1 MTIARQDL
9 TRITLAVLS
18 IGLLILG
25 SLWILRPFLG
35 AVIWATMVVV
45 ASWPMLRWLQA
56 RLWGRRWLATAMM
69 TSALMLMF
77 VVPLTLAI
85 GTIVLEADRLIAW
98 GKGLAALRLSP
109 PPEFLQKIPFIGG
122 KIAAAWEQALAAGAE
137 GLTARLAPYAN
148 DIVRWFVSEVGGAG
162 FLVVQFLLTVVLAG
176 LMYSGGE
183 GAAITVRRFGRRL
196 AGERGENAIVLAG
209 QAIRAVA
216 LGVGVTAV
224 VQSVLGGV
232 GLAIAG
238 VPFAGL
244 LTALMF
250 MLCIAQLGPALVLIP
265 AVIDP
270 DQARRRPAA
279 AADPRRRHRRPGRLR
294 PGGHL
299 RRASAAGRG
308 LQAAPGVDRRGRRA
322 GNRGFG
328 TAGGGVVVPAIGR
341 IPARATACRGRSR
354 RSKRRWSNSRN
365 RGKRGRAASRRRST
379 PWSSSAS
386 RSAWSR

>member
-1 MTIARQDL
+1 MEPRAVTIARQDL

-265 AVIDP
+265 AVIWVFWTGDTGWGIFLAIWTAVVGTMDNFLRP
-270 DQARRRPAA
+270 ILIRRGADLPLLLILAGVIGGLVAFGLVGIFVGPVLLAVAYKLLQEWIAEADAQATADSEPPAA
-279 AADPRRRHRRPGRLR
+279 G
-294 PGGHL
+294 
-299 RRASAAGRG
+299 S
-308 LQAAPGVDRRGRRA
+308 
-322 GNRGFG
+322 
-328 TAGGGVVVPAIGR
+328 
-341 IPARATACRGRSR
+341 
-354 RSKRRWSNSRN
+354 
-365 RGKRGRAASRRRST
+365 
-379 PWSSSAS
+379 
-386 RSAWSR
+386 